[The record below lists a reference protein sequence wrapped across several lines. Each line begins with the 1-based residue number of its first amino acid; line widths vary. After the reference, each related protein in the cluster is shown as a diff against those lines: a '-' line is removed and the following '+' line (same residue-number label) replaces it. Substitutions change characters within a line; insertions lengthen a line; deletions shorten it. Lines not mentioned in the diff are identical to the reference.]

1 MNEVVVTPNK
11 DLRGMSDDDIYDYL
25 KDANNWQI
33 LTDDYDKAKNNS
45 SFKYDPINVGT
56 YNYSAFDFDYINLDG
71 SKKKTSRNKHNKYD
85 VYPYLGSCPEDSS
98 KDYMDWGNVPG
109 MKYDNTRAK
118 RNRNGDDY
126 KNNANNEVYKKWNEE
141 FKKKK

>member
-1 MNEVVVTPNK
+1 MK
-11 DLRGMSDDDIYDYL
+11 SDSYIIDYL
-25 KDANNWQI
+25 KNPEHWLI
-33 LTDDYDKAKNNS
+33 LTDDYEKAKNNPN
-45 SFKYDPINVGT
+45 FKYDPINVGT

-126 KNNANNEVYKKWNEE
+126 KNNANDEVYKKWNEE